1 MKVIDLLS
9 IITDETRVILFK
21 DGEYCAEYNGKDS
34 IPEEYNG
41 FEIKSINSGYYQID
55 IDI

>member
-9 IITDETRVILFK
+9 IITGETRVVLFK
-21 DGEYCAEYNGKDS
+21 DGEYCAEYNGKES